1 MLRVFRPIYY
11 GASHR
16 SARASW
22 SVSEGGVPSR
32 ADIRLGDVV
41 VGTRVMQYDLGKIV
55 DGNIQRTAV
64 AKTPSYSLQTAVS
77 NLRSKHE
84 LEPSRVPTIL
94 QDMAAKYP
102 EYGHPASPDR
112 LFLATYKH
120 DTRFPSCSTCDQSS
134 ILPKSTRM
142 PNHPKIHH
150 GAIASGNQVMK
161 DSLARDDIA
170 RKLDIICFEMETAG
184 LMDVLS
190 CLPIRGICDYADSH
204 KSKEWQKYAAGT
216 AAAYAKELIE
226 ILPANSEILDNA
238 DVANP
243 PFQDALPNRRRLL
256 LDSFKF
262 EQIDSRKISI
272 KTAHSKTCHWFLK
285 DPQYLEWLDP
295 QKHAQHHG
303 FLWIRGKPGAG
314 KSTIMKF
321 IYLKTKRKKRH
332 PHEVTASFFFHAR
345 GEYLEKSIPGMYRS
359 LLLQL
364 LEGYPDLQEVLDDT
378 DLVPQGQLGCPQLNV
393 LKDLFHNAV
402 SNLGQRT
409 FTCFIDALDEC
420 DEQQVM
426 EMVRYFEELAESCA
440 STGVQLRICFSS
452 RHYPYIR
459 IRHGIELTLEHQ
471 QGHSDDM
478 TNYIQ
483 SNLRITSTAF
493 VEELRPQMIEKAAGV
508 FLWVVLVVDILNK
521 ENRRGRLAL
530 RKRLAEVPSG
540 LSELFKD
547 ILRRD
552 ANNMEDLLLCI
563 LWILCAKRPLRP
575 EEYYHALWS
584 GLALKDLVDPEMPDV
599 TASDSTECI
608 ESYVITSS
616 KGLAEIT
623 KAKSSTVQFIHESV
637 RDFLVKDRGLQELW
651 PDLGFDWQSPGHE
664 RLKQCCSMYLNSGPM
679 RTCFGNTGPKT
690 QSNDFLEV
698 SQHYPFLEY
707 ASQYVLYHS
716 DAAAQAIPQAEFL
729 SQTSTADW
737 ASTLNFFEKY
747 KIRQYSSKANNPSID
762 IRGERYESPLFAAL
776 ANGHKDAVAA
786 LLNLPLS
793 ICEGVETVQG
803 FGSKT
808 SFAGYKGRTPLTWAA
823 QEGRIA
829 ILRSLLQKG
838 INIDENDLQDYTPLM
853 RASGAGHHAVVAF
866 LIKEGVEVENSYA
879 HKAMSLAFK
888 NGHAATLKLLS
899 KANVHWDPDPEG
911 LQEALRT
918 ASARGNEEM
927 VKFLIEE
934 GVNVKIRPPIF
945 AGDSALSLALE
956 NGHTAT
962 SRILFE
968 ANADSN
974 LDPETLRIALR
985 NASETGN
992 EEMVKFLI
1000 MKEVEINAQNSSGNT
1015 ALFLASRGGH
1025 LAIVKRLIES
1035 GAQIDPDAKRSNPK
1049 PALIE
1054 ATKNGHVEVVRLLL
1068 ERGANIETRDEDG
1081 RTPLSVALVHGPRT
1095 LASMLIEQGADVNAQ
1110 DKGGKSPLHHVTGS
1124 EIPWAA
1130 QLLLRNDAIVDARD
1144 SSGRTPLLIACRDG
1158 KKAGQ
1163 RLLIEQGADVN
1174 ARDKEG
1180 NTPLF
1185 WACYFGEPQGEPLL
1199 LIEKGAD
1206 VNAKTEQ
1213 GKTPL
1218 HKVCESYWLG
1228 ATEELVRVLIDKE
1241 ADIHARDSEG
1251 STPLHL
1257 AVIRRGHSVV
1267 KLLVERGARVDDRN
1281 RKGVTPESLAKK
1293 KGLQADD
1300 PVMLALKGL

>member
-1 MLRVFRPIYY
+1 L
-11 GASHR
+11 
-16 SARASW
+16 
-22 SVSEGGVPSR
+22 
-32 ADIRLGDVV
+32 
-41 VGTRVMQYDLGKIV
+41 
-55 DGNIQRTAV
+55 
-64 AKTPSYSLQTAVS
+64 
-77 NLRSKHE
+77 KH
-84 LEPSRVPTIL
+84 
-94 QDMAAKYP
+94 
-102 EYGHPASPDR
+102 
-112 LFLATYKH
+112 
-120 DTRFPSCSTCDQSS
+120 
-134 ILPKSTRM
+134 
-142 PNHPKIHH
+142 
-150 GAIASGNQVMK
+150 
-161 DSLARDDIA
+161 
-170 RKLDIICFEMETAG
+170 
-184 LMDVLS
+184 
-190 CLPIRGICDYADSH
+190 
-204 KSKEWQKYAAGT
+204 
-216 AAAYAKELIE
+216 
-226 ILPANSEILDNA
+226 
-238 DVANP
+238 
-243 PFQDALPNRRRLL
+243 
-256 LDSFKF
+256 
-262 EQIDSRKISI
+262 
-272 KTAHSKTCHWFLK
+272 
-285 DPQYLEWLDP
+285 PQYLEWLDP
-295 QKHAQHHG
+295 QKHAHHG

-321 IYLKTKRKKRH
+321 IYRKMKTKRSRGRA
-332 PHEVTASFFFHAR
+332 VTASFFFHSR
-345 GEYLEKSIPGMYRS
+345 GEDLEKSIPGMYRS

-409 FTCFIDALDEC
+409 FICFIDALDEC

-478 TNYIQ
+478 SNYIQ
-483 SNLRITSTAF
+483 SNLRITSTAL

-584 GLALKDLVDPEMPDV
+584 GLALKDLVDPEMPNV
-599 TASDSTECI
+599 TASDSTECV

-616 KGLAEIT
+616 KGLVEIT

-651 PDLGFDWQSPGHE
+651 PDLGFDWQSLGHE
-664 RLKQCCSMYLNSGPM
+664 RLKQCCSMYLNSEPV
-679 RTCFGNTGPKT
+679 RACFGSIGPKT
-690 QSNDFLEV
+690 QPNDLLEV

-737 ASTLNFFEKY
+737 ADILNFFEKF
-747 KIRQYSSKANNPSID
+747 KIRQYSSKASLIYILADKGFSALIRTWLQDNPSID

-793 ICEGVETVQG
+793 ICEGVETVEG

-808 SFAGYKGRTPLTWAA
+808 SFVGYTGRTPLTWAA
-823 QEGRIA
+823 QEGQIA
-829 ILRSLLQKG
+829 ILRILLQKG
-838 INIDENDLQDYTPLM
+838 TNIDENDLQDYTPLM
-853 RASGAGHHAVVAF
+853 RASKAGHHAVVAF

-879 HKAMSLAFK
+879 HKAMSLAFR
-888 NGHAATLKLLS
+888 NGHAATLKLLT
-899 KANVHWDPDPEG
+899 KANVHWDPNVEG
-911 LQEALRT
+911 WQEALRT

-934 GVNVKIRPPIF
+934 GVDVKIRHPILV
-945 AGDSALSLALE
+945 GDSDLSLALQ

-968 ANADSN
+968 ANADRD
-974 LDPETLRIALR
+974 LDPETLRRALR
-985 NASETGN
+985 SASTTGN
-992 EEMVKFLI
+992 EEMVKLMI
-1000 MKEVEINAQNSSGNT
+1000 EKEVEINAQDSSGYT
-1015 ALFLASRGGH
+1015 ALSLASGGGH
-1025 LAIVKRLIES
+1025 LAIVKLLIES
-1035 GAQIDPDAKRSNPK
+1035 GAQINPDAKRSNPK

-1054 ATKNGHVEVVRLLL
+1054 ATSSHHVEVLRLLL

-1081 RTPLSVALVHGPRT
+1081 RTPLIA
-1095 LASMLIEQGADVNAQ
+1095 ASIRGREKSASLLIEQGADVNAQ
-1110 DKGGKSPLHHVTGS
+1110 DKDGKSPLHRTLECDGRF
-1124 EIPWAA
+1124 
-1130 QLLLRNDAIVDARD
+1130 QNRGYYTNLLLRNGAIVDARD
-1144 SSGRTPLLIACRDG
+1144 FSGQTPLLNACRY
-1158 KKAGQ
+1158 GQ
-1163 RLLIEQGADVN
+1163 RGPQRFLIERGADVN

-1185 WACYFGEPQGEPLL
+1185 WACYFGEPEGEPLL

-1218 HKVCESYWLG
+1218 HKVCESYWPG
-1228 ATEELVRVLIDKE
+1228 ASEELVRVLIDNG

-1257 AVIRRGHSVV
+1257 AVIRGHYRVV
-1267 KLLVERGARVDDRN
+1267 KLLVERGANVDDRN
-1281 RKGVTPESLAKK
+1281 REGDTPESLAKK
-1293 KGLQADD
+1293 KALQAGD